1 MNAISAPLFL
11 KPDLRHPISKLLL
24 LLVLLTGCAEEK
36 VALSYLGVNHTSKG
50 VATFAING
58 EGGILNVPPYGGGGG
73 SVCCVSVPKQW
84 RPGLVAKI
92 DWQESGR
99 YVRDDQADIVLEDG
113 LRYGVIEGAWKSK
126 TVPIPEYKPDEME
139 HFDVHFFANDEIQVK
154 VGGRMMPYHPDYR
167 PSYPIDPS
175 RAKP

>member
-1 MNAISAPLFL
+1 M
-11 KPDLRHPISKLLL
+11 
-24 LLVLLTGCAEEK
+24 LLTGCEEEK
-36 VALSYLGVNHTSKG
+36 EAIPYLGINHTGKG
-50 VATFAING
+50 VAAFAING

-73 SVCCVSVPKQW
+73 EVCCVSVPKQW

-99 YVRDDQADIVLEDG
+99 YVRDDQGAIVREDG

-126 TVPIPEYKPDEME
+126 TVPIPEYKPDEVM
-139 HFDVHFFANDEIQVK
+139 HFDVHFFANDLIKVK
-154 VGGRMMPYHPDYR
+154 VSRFYPGHPDYR
-167 PSYPIDPS
+167 PSYPVNPE